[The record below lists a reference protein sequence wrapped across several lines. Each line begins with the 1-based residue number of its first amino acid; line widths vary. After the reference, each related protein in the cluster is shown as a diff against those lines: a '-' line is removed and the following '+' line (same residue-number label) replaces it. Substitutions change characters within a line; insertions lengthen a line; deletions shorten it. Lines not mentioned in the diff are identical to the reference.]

1 MFTLQAPI
9 PLAQTTTIL
18 PSPGFGDSEGV
29 TGEVSILRT
38 VTGGR
43 RTYVKSRPRR
53 KLRWDFTLTR
63 NKAIELLEFYRSYNA
78 QPIRIED
85 HNNRAW
91 VGFIINNPFEIEMS
105 RRGLPALQDWPV
117 GETSVVSIEFEG
129 ILTDEDITQPKI
141 VESLAVSDIGLEQ
154 DVFPDL
160 NIPFTTILQH
170 NWDANSIVAADNSI
184 LSTWTDDGLG
194 ANDLIGTIGGP
205 FDTSVDRSPTYLQAS
220 PIFNSRPV
228 VSFEDIPSALTN
240 QTAAMHTTS
249 NTQLFP
255 SRRGTIFWVFA
266 HTIDDVSFA
275 SETEFGVWSLQNTT
289 LDSKVEQ
296 IHMSGASSPFFPVNI
311 RFNPADSGNDI
322 RLATLNTS
330 PVPSRQPF
338 IYTLSRDDDTNLRF
352 RTNGIEREGATIL
365 NNPGYTGLF
374 HVNDQKFTPQFD
386 ARIRGQWGQIMIYKN
401 SLSTADI
408 QTVEKYLSLRW
419 GVPLFTVPF

>member
-1 MFTLQAPI
+1 MFVLKAPI

-29 TGEVSILRT
+29 TSEVNILRT

-43 RTYVKSRPRR
+43 RTYVKSRLRR

-78 QPIRIED
+78 SQIRIED

-91 VGFIINNPFEIEMS
+91 VGFIINNPFEMEMS
-105 RRGLPALQDWPV
+105 RRGLPTRQDWPV
-117 GETSVVSIEFEG
+117 GETSVVSLEFEG
-129 ILTDEDITQPKI
+129 TLQDEDITASKI
-141 VESLAVSDIGLEQ
+141 VVPFATSDIEVAQSIFPEVDTPFASNLE
-154 DVFPDL
+154 
-160 NIPFTTILQH
+160 H
-170 NWDANSIVAADNSI
+170 SWDANSIVAADNSI
-184 LSTWTDDGLG
+184 LSTWTDDGLA

-205 FDTSVDRSPTYLQAS
+205 FDASVDRSPTYLQAS
-220 PIFNSRPV
+220 SIFNSRPV

-240 QTAAMHTTS
+240 QTAAMRTTS

-275 SETEFGVWSLQNTT
+275 SETEFGVWSLKNTT
-289 LDSKVEQ
+289 GSPTVEQ
-296 IHMSGASSPFFPVNI
+296 VHMAGASSPFFPVNV
-311 RFNPADSGNDI
+311 RFNPADAANDI
-322 RLATLNTS
+322 RLATINTS

-338 IYTLSRDDDTNLRF
+338 IYMLSRDSDTNLRF
-352 RTNGIEREGATIL
+352 RTNGVEREGSTIL
-365 NNPGYTGLF
+365 NNIGYTGRF

-386 ARIRGQWGQIMIYKN
+386 ARIRGQWGQIMVYKN
-401 SLSTADI
+401 SLNTSDI
-408 QTVEKYLSLRW
+408 QTVERYLSLRW